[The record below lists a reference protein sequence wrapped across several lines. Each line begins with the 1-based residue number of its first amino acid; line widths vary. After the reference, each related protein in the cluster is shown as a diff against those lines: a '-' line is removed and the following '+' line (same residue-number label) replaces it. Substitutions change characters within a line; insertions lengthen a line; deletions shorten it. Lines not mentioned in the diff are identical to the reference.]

1 MPGEPVTVKQ
11 PPAFQ
16 KAPLAP
22 APDADADEEG
32 LATQTEGN
40 QTLSPS
46 HHSVPCQE
54 LTTLNHSA

>member
-1 MPGEPVTVKQ
+1 MYGSLRAALWPAEMSPPPWMLTAMPGEPVTVKQ

-32 LATQTEGN
+32 LATQT
-40 QTLSPS
+40 
-46 HHSVPCQE
+46 
-54 LTTLNHSA
+54 